1 MINRLNKI
9 NRPQIG
15 GRAAINEGLI
25 PRVNGF
31 DWHDSNADGI
41 GNGWTK
47 SSGAGACQIITGNGF
62 TGNAQQINH
71 ILDTETSFYYS
82 TGVNR
87 TVGKSY
93 KIKLKYRTNSGNW
106 RIYLG
111 LSDELVVSSLAYND
125 GAAASVEYTIVS
137 SRSTEAILQFR
148 RLSEY
153 ANSYIEIDE
162 VQLIEQ

>member
-1 MINRLNKI
+1 MKFIIFTKE
-9 NRPQIG
+9 Q
-15 GRAAINEGLI
+15 
-25 PRVNGF
+25 
-31 DWHDSNADGI
+31 ADNI
-41 GNGWTK
+41 RGNYGK
-47 SSGAGACQIITGNGF
+47 YSE
-62 TGNAQQINH
+62 
-71 ILDTETSFYYS
+71 LDPI
-82 TGVNR
+82 R
-87 TVGKSY
+87 
-93 KIKLKYRTNSGNW
+93 GNW